1 MAMRVAIIGCG
12 LIGHKRAKALPADVK
27 LAAVADTNHPRAQ
40 QLAAQYSGCEV
51 EPDWQSCVA
60 RSDIDLVVVST
71 VNAALAPVTLAAVQ
85 HGKHVLVEKPA
96 ARQAQELHPIL
107 RATREAGVFV
117 KVGFNHRFHPA
128 LMKARVLCDAGEIGP
143 LLYVRGR
150 YGHGGRIGYE
160 REWRA
165 DPDVAGGGELLDQGV
180 HLIDLSRWFL
190 GDFVEVQGHVATYFW
205 KMPVEDN
212 GFLSLRT
219 AEGCTAWLHAS
230 CTEWK
235 NQFCFEIFG
244 RDGKLQIDGLGG
256 SYGVERLS
264 FYRML
269 PQMGPPETTIWEY
282 PGEDQSWRAE
292 FNDFRAC
299 IAAGRNPAG
308 TLEDAIAA
316 LEAVEQVYQQ
326 ERKTTNNTN
335 NTNNRQHGQ
344 LALAS

>member
-12 LIGHKRAKALPADVK
+12 LIGQKRAAALPDDAK
-27 LAAVADTNHPRAQ
+27 LVAVADTNHQRAQ
-40 QLAAQYSGCEV
+40 QLAARYSACEV

-60 RSDIDLVVVST
+60 RPDVDVIVVST
-71 VNAALAPVTLAAVQ
+71 VNAALAAVTLAAVRQ
-85 HGKHVLVEKPA
+85 GKHVLVEKPA
-96 ARQAQELHPIL
+96 GRQAEELRPIVQ
-107 RATREAGVFV
+107 AAREACVHI

-128 LMKARVLCDAGEIGP
+128 FLKARSLFEAGELGP
-143 LLYVRGR
+143 LLYIRAR
-150 YGHGGRIGYE
+150 YGHGGRLGYD

-165 DPDVAGGGELLDQGV
+165 DPAIAGGGELLDQGV

-190 GDFVEVQGHVATYFW
+190 GDFVEVQGFIDTYFW

-212 GFLSLRT
+212 GFLALRT
-219 AEGCTAWLHAS
+219 ACGQMAWLHAS

-235 NQFCFEIFG
+235 NLFCFEIFG

-282 PGEDQSWRAE
+282 PGEDLSWRTE

-299 IAAGRNPAG
+299 IAAGRQSSG

-316 LEAVEQVYQQ
+316 LEVVEQVYRQSAAQ
-326 ERKTTNNTN
+326 SSFAHYRPELRK
-335 NTNNRQHGQ
+335 
-344 LALAS
+344 AI